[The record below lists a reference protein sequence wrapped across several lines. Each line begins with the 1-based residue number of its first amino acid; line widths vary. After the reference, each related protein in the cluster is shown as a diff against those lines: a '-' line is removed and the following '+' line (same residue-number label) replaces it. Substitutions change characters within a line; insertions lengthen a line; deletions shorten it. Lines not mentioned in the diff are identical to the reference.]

1 MKKVLLI
8 VAIVG
13 ALAGV
18 VYLNLS
24 QSGSR
29 SPFDFGSTSALSV
42 QTASAEKRPIS
53 ARVTAP
59 GRIAAAQRVE
69 IYSNVP
75 GQVESISIA
84 PGDTVAA
91 GQPLLK
97 LTSKKLDTELRRAQ
111 IARER
116 AASDLQEAATN
127 LEGAKATYEA
137 KVRQAQVYSEA
148 KGAYDQAL
156 INERLAQAKMEQAK
170 KTWDKWKGA
179 GTSMP
184 GQEVW
189 QAKNAFENATIEFDL
204 AKSRTEAAKAKVDS
218 VAISS
223 QDEIDSYKAKYG
235 AAESRHESISK
246 GAKEAEES
254 LGLAQQEVDKLT
266 IHTPIGGTVTRV
278 TVVVGEF
285 VTPGAMNSP
294 GTVLVTV
301 ADLGTLIVEADVD
314 ETDALSVKTG
324 QKATV
329 TCDAL
334 PDSRFSGDVLEV
346 AGAGQKESGGEIAI
360 FLTKIRLDSRGEEA
374 KRLRPGLSAHV
385 EIETAMHPNALAVP
399 LQAVVERPAPGT
411 GGGSGRSGGESL
423 VPVVFVVANSRVSM
437 KQVKTGLSDDTH
449 VEILQGLSSGDEV
462 VVAPYRA
469 LEKLE
474 DGDRVSATREK

>member
-1 MKKVLLI
+1 MKKALLI
-8 VAIVG
+8 VGLAA
-13 ALAGV
+13 ALIGI

-24 QSGSR
+24 QAGTS
-29 SPFDFGSTSALSV
+29 SPFDFGTTSAATV
-42 QTASAEKRPIS
+42 KTVAAERRSIS

-59 GRIAAAQRVE
+59 GRIAAAQRIE

-75 GQVESISIA
+75 GQVESILVA
-84 PGDTVAA
+84 PGDTVTA

-116 AASDLQEAATN
+116 AASDLEEAATN
-127 LEGAKATYEA
+127 LESAKGSYDS
-137 KVRQAQVYSEA
+137 KVRQAQIYSEA
-148 KGAYDQAL
+148 KGAHDQAV
-156 INERLAQAKMEQAK
+156 INERLAQAKMEQARR
-170 KTWDKWKGA
+170 TWDKWKGA
-179 GTSMP
+179 GANMP

-189 QAKNAFENATIEFDL
+189 QAKNAFENASIEFDL

-218 VAISS
+218 VTLAS
-223 QDEIDSYKAKYG
+223 QDEIDSFRAKYE
-235 AAESRHESISK
+235 AARSRHESISK
-246 GAKEAEES
+246 SAKEAEES

-314 ETDALSVKTG
+314 ETDALSVKNG
-324 QKATV
+324 QKASV

-334 PDSRFSGDVLEV
+334 PDFQFTGQVVEV
-346 AGAGQKESGGEIAI
+346 AGAGQKESGSEIAV
-360 FLTKIRLDSRGEEA
+360 FLTKVRLESRGEEI

-385 EIETAMHPNALAVP
+385 EIETATHSSALAVP
-399 LQAVVERPAPGT
+399 LQAVVERADSAAA
-411 GGGSGRSGGESL
+411 GGKSESR
-423 VPVVFVVANSRVSM
+423 VPVVFVVSGSRVSK
-437 KQVKTGLSDDTH
+437 KQVRTGLSDDTH
-449 VEILQGLSSGDEV
+449 VEILQGISAGDEV
-462 VVAPYRA
+462 VVEPFRA
-469 LEKLE
+469 LDRLQ
-474 DGDRVSATREK
+474 DGDRVSATRLK